1 MNSTISKNTCR
12 VLKEILIVED
22 DIISFKYLWSLL
34 KDTGF
39 TVHHAKNGS
48 ETMLILAEN
57 KAISVVLLDLHLP
70 GTNGFDLVEEI
81 KKRYPETI
89 IIGQSAHSFIMSEN
103 GGLSLAFDDFIAK
116 PVIKG
121 TLFRKLGNFFSNFA

>member
-1 MNSTISKNTCR
+1 MNSTIPKHTGR

-22 DIISFKYLWSLL
+22 DMISFKYLWSLL
-34 KDTGF
+34 KETGF
-39 TVHHAKNGS
+39 AVHHAQNGD
-48 ETMLILAEN
+48 ETMSILAKN
-57 KAISVVLLDLHLP
+57 KTVSVVLLDLHLP

-81 KKRYPETI
+81 KKTYPETI
-89 IIGQSAHSFIMSEN
+89 VIGQSAHSFIVSEN
-103 GGLSLAFDDFIAK
+103 EGLSVAFDDFIAK